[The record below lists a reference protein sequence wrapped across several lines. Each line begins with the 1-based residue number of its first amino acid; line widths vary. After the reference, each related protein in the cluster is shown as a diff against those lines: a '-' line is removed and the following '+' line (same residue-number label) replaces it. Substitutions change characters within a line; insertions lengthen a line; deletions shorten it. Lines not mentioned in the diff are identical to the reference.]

1 MKKLYEK
8 YKDVFWYL
16 VFGVLTT
23 IINIVSYWVCAH
35 PLGIGTVPSTIIAWV
50 LSVLTAY
57 LTNRSYVF
65 HSEASTKNEILKELV
80 SFFAARLATGGLD
93 LLIMYVCVDRMG
105 MNDVVIK
112 FAANVIVVV
121 LNYVFSKLLIFR
133 HKKQA

>member
-23 IINIVSYWVCAH
+23 MINIVSYWVCAH

-80 SFFAARLATGGLD
+80 SFFAARLATGG
-93 LLIMYVCVDRMG
+93 MG

-112 FAANVIVVV
+112 FASNVIVVV